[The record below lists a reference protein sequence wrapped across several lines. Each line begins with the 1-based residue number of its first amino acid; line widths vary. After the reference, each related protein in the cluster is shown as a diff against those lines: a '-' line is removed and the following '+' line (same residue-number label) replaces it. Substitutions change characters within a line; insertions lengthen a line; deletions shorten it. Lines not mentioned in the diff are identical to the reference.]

1 MNRNV
6 AQSRDCD
13 SIATAAST
21 LIPSYKL
28 RGANAAK
35 SIL

>member
-6 AQSRDCD
+6 AQSRYGDR
-13 SIATAAST
+13 IATAAST
-21 LIPSYKL
+21 LVPSHKL